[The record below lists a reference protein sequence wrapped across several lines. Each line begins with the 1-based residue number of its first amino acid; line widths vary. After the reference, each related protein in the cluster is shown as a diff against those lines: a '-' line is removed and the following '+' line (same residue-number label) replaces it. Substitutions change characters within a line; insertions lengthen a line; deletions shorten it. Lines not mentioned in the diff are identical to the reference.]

1 MPYSWTLTLNAY
13 CLCISLVPFMNF
25 SLVHTILIS
34 TCSKTGL
41 VRCMIQIVLYQISF
55 NCSHIC
61 ASVSKSLNSKVIYLK
76 SVNSKL
82 PWKTQ
87 FCDNTTYQGYPV
99 CILGAGPLP
108 EYQNIQ
114 VIYMYSINTSE
125 TYLQNQWLSWKSE
138 AALIHMVETLLYIVH
153 RTLWICSANPPPDVR
168 HIHKCLLY
176 ICVCL
181 ALSSSTSSPK

>member
-99 CILGAGPLP
+99 CILGGWTLARIS
-108 EYQNIQ
+108 EYTGNIHVFHKYKWNIFTKS
-114 VIYMYSINTSE
+114 VIILKIWGGSHTHGGNPAVY
-125 TYLQNQWLSWKSE
+125 
-138 AALIHMVETLLYIVH
+138 
-153 RTLWICSANPPPDVR
+153 CS
-168 HIHKCLLY
+168 
-176 ICVCL
+176 
-181 ALSSSTSSPK
+181 